1 MKKRLSAL
9 AMVALIPCAAF
20 ADGYPTKNIEFIV
33 PSSPGGAAD
42 TLMRALQPGLE
53 SSLGKTIVVR
63 NMGAGGGALGL
74 TRTVSAK
81 PDGYTLTLPN
91 NQNFTL
97 EGLGNVGFKYQDFDY
112 LARITEEPYLLASNI
127 NDQWSDAKAMVADL
141 KKSGKTLQVGTSG
154 VGSSTYVVASMLGS
168 QLGIPVQVVP
178 FDGGSPAISALMGNH
193 VDAVVVN
200 PSEVLSQIRGKRL
213 QAVLSTGSQR
223 SDMLPDVFTLKEQG
237 YDLAVSQWRGI
248 AAPRGIGDDV
258 KEAWVAA
265 VKKAIEA
272 PEFKRFAE
280 STGVEVSPLF
290 GNQLEDYVTDM
301 AEVMIPASQQVAENA
316 NQ

>member
-1 MKKRLSAL
+1 MKKTLSVLIMAT
-9 AMVALIPCAAF
+9 AMPAAAWA
-20 ADGYPTKNIEFIV
+20 ADYPTKNLDMLI
-33 PSSPGGAAD
+33 PASPGGAAD

-53 SSLGKTIVVR
+53 SSLGRTIVVR
-63 NMGAGGGALGL
+63 NMGAGGGALAL
-74 TRTVSAK
+74 TRTVTAK
-81 PDGYTLTLPN
+81 PDGYTLTLAN

-112 LARITEEPYLLASNI
+112 LARITEEPYLLVSNN
-127 NDQWSDAKAMVADL
+127 NDQWQDAEGLVADL
-141 KKSGKTLQVGTSG
+141 KESGKPLQVGTSG

-168 QLGIPVQVVP
+168 QLGVPVQVVP
-178 FDGGSPAISALMGNH
+178 FDGGSPAISALMGGH

-200 PSEVLSQIRGKRL
+200 PSEVLSQIRGDRL
-213 QAVLSTGSQR
+213 QAVLSTGAQR
-223 SDMLPDVFTLKEQG
+223 SELLPDVKTMQEQG

-248 AAPRGIGDDV
+248 AVPAGVDDEV
-258 KEAWVAA
+258 ESAWVEA
-265 VKKAIEA
+265 VKQAIEA

-290 GNQLEDYVTDM
+290 GEELDAYVTDM
-301 AEVMIPASQQVAENA
+301 AEVMIPASRKVAEDN

>member
-1 MKKRLSAL
+1 MKKTLSVLIMAT
-9 AMVALIPCAAF
+9 AMPAAAWA
-20 ADGYPTKNIEFIV
+20 ADYPTKNLDMLI
-33 PSSPGGAAD
+33 PASPGGAAD

-53 SSLGKTIVVR
+53 SSLGRTIVVR
-63 NMGAGGGALGL
+63 NMGAGGGALAL
-74 TRTVSAK
+74 TRTVTAK
-81 PDGYTLTLPN
+81 PDGYTLTLAN

-97 EGLGNVGFKYQDFDY
+97 EGLGNVDFKYQDFDY
-112 LARITEEPYLLASNI
+112 LARVTEEPYLLVSNN
-127 NDQWSDAKAMVADL
+127 NDQWQDAEGLVADL
-141 KKSGKTLQVGTSG
+141 KESGKPLQVGTSG

-168 QLGIPVQVVP
+168 QLGVTVQVVP
-178 FDGGSPAISALMGNH
+178 FDGGSPAISALMGGH

-200 PSEVLSQIRGKRL
+200 PSEVLSQIRGDRL

-223 SDMLPDVFTLKEQG
+223 SEMLPDVKTMQEQG

-248 AAPRGIGDDV
+248 AVPAGVSDEVED
-258 KEAWVAA
+258 AWVEA
-265 VKKAIEA
+265 VKQAIEA

-290 GNQLEDYVTDM
+290 GEELDAYVTEM
-301 AEVMIPASQQVAENA
+301 AEVMIPASRKVAEDN

>member
-1 MKKRLSAL
+1 MKKTLSVLIMAT
-9 AMVALIPCAAF
+9 AMPAAAWA
-20 ADGYPTKNIEFIV
+20 ADYPTKNIDMII
-33 PSSPGGAAD
+33 PASPGGAAD

-53 SSLGKTIVVR
+53 SSLGRTIVVR
-63 NMGAGGGALGL
+63 NMGAGGGALAL
-74 TRTVSAK
+74 TRTVTAK
-81 PDGYTLTLPN
+81 PDGYTFTLAN

-112 LARITEEPYLLASNI
+112 LARITEEPYLLVSNN
-127 NDQWSDAKAMVADL
+127 NDQWQDARALVADL
-141 KKSGKTLQVGTSG
+141 KKSGKPLQVGTSG

-178 FDGGSPAISALMGNH
+178 FDGGSPAISALMGRH

-200 PSEVLSQIRGKRL
+200 PSEVLSQIRGNRL
-213 QAVLSTGSQR
+213 QAVLSTGGQR
-223 SDMLPDVFTLKEQG
+223 SELLPDVMTMKEQG
-237 YDLAVSQWRGI
+237 FDLAVSQWRGI
-248 AAPRGIGDDV
+248 AAPTGVDENV
-258 KEAWVAA
+258 EKAWVEA

-290 GNQLEDYVTDM
+290 GEELDTYVTDM
-301 AEVMIPASQQVAENA
+301 AEVMIPASRKVAEDS

>member
-1 MKKRLSAL
+1 MKKTLSVLIMAT
-9 AMVALIPCAAF
+9 AMPAAAWA
-20 ADGYPTKNIEFIV
+20 ADYPTKNLDMLI
-33 PSSPGGAAD
+33 PASPGGAAD

-53 SSLGKTIVVR
+53 SSLGRTIVVR
-63 NMGAGGGALGL
+63 NMGAGGGALAL
-74 TRTVSAK
+74 TRTVTAK
-81 PDGYTLTLPN
+81 PDGYTLTLAN

-112 LARITEEPYLLASNI
+112 LARITEEPYLLVSNN
-127 NDQWSDAKAMVADL
+127 NDQWQDAEGLVADL
-141 KKSGKTLQVGTSG
+141 KESGKPLQVGTSG

-168 QLGIPVQVVP
+168 QLGVPVQVVP
-178 FDGGSPAISALMGNH
+178 FDGGSPAISALMGGH

-200 PSEVLSQIRGKRL
+200 PSEVLSQIRGDRL
-213 QAVLSTGSQR
+213 QAVLSTGAQR
-223 SDMLPDVFTLKEQG
+223 SELLPDVKTMQEQG

-248 AAPRGIGDDV
+248 AVPAGVDDQV
-258 KEAWVAA
+258 ESAWVEA
-265 VKKAIEA
+265 VKQAIEA

-290 GNQLEDYVTDM
+290 GEELDAYVTDM
-301 AEVMIPASQQVAENA
+301 AEVMIPASRKVAEDN